1 MEEYEKF
8 ISNYYQTL
16 KNTPTAD
23 YSIDCK
29 LNLYY
34 RIIMLELRHI
44 MAKHNLD
51 NRATNLVSL
60 GRMIEPLTD
69 IKLREFEHEL
79 RVLQE
84 SNDYRQYPN
93 ANYYELS
100 VEEFESYE
108 KVFNQILQLLRREG
122 KLRLGGSKEKVS
134 IKDIRSF
141 NKLMASQLEEEKHE
155 PQIMD
160 VTEYDETPATIEF
173 EIKERKHEV
182 VQPRQQEAFHVNS
195 FHEPIIVEPK
205 QEVYMS
211 QPEHIKEVEV
221 KEEAKYTE
229 PVKEERVE
237 YTPPTEKVVETT
249 YVETK
254 VEPKVE
260 KPVEVKQPKK
270 TMERII
276 PSRLS
281 DEDLEDYSR
290 MVKENK
296 KKEQPKHDLVDL
308 NAFSTIETPKQETRT
323 LKKLMMEDSRSRS
336 HRTINVGGTQIN
348 PGEISKEIGKGGF
361 VDYE

>member
-16 KNTPTAD
+16 KNTPTAE

-69 IKLREFEHEL
+69 IKLREFEHQL

-108 KVFNQILQLLRREG
+108 KVFNQILHLLRREG

-141 NKLMASQLEEEKHE
+141 NKLMASQLEEKHE

-182 VQPRQQEAFHVNS
+182 AQPKQQETFHVNS
-195 FHEPIIVEPK
+195 FQEPIIVEPK
-205 QEVYMS
+205 QEIYMS
-211 QPEHIKEVEV
+211 QPEHIREVEV
-221 KEEAKYTE
+221 KEEVKHIE
-229 PVKEERVE
+229 PVREEKVE
-237 YTPPTEKVVETT
+237 YIQPKEIV
-249 YVETK
+249 
-254 VEPKVE
+254 VEPKIE
-260 KPVEVKQPKK
+260 KPVEVKQSKK

-296 KKEQPKHDLVDL
+296 KKGQPKHDLVDL
-308 NAFSTIETPKQETRT
+308 NAFSTIDTPKQETRA
-323 LKKLMMEDSRSRS
+323 LKKLMMEDSRSKS
-336 HRTINVGGTQIN
+336 NRTINVGGTQIH

>member
-16 KNTPTAD
+16 KNTPTAE

-44 MAKHNLD
+44 IAKHNLD

-60 GRMIEPLTD
+60 GRMIEPLTN
-69 IKLREFEHEL
+69 INLREFEHQL

-141 NKLMASQLEEEKHE
+141 NRLMKSQLEEEKHE

-160 VTEYDETPATIEF
+160 VTEYDETPTTVDF
-173 EIKERKHEV
+173 EIKERRKTAVKPRKEELPNISCFEEPVKEQPKEETHVEV
-182 VQPRQQEAFHVNS
+182 R
-195 FHEPIIVEPK
+195 EPVREIEVKERVEYVEPK
-205 QEVYMS
+205 QEEKVIETVY
-211 QPEHIKEVEV
+211 V
-221 KEEAKYTE
+221 
-229 PVKEERVE
+229 EERV
-237 YTPPTEKVVETT
+237 K
-249 YVETK
+249 
-254 VEPKVE
+254 PKE
-260 KPVEVKQPKK
+260 EIPVEIKPPKK
-270 TMERII
+270 TMERIV

-281 DEDLEDYSR
+281 DEDLEDYKR
-290 MVKENK
+290 MIKEK
-296 KKEQPKHDLVDL
+296 EKKEQPKHELVDL

-323 LKKLMMEDSRSRS
+323 LKKLMMEDSRSKS